1 MTLVILSIICMFTS
15 TLSECRVQPRNTF
28 FQRYV
33 PKHVAENSHFV
44 VIPPRFT
51 NFSEP
56 CVDHCDT
63 LPTYNSRVLSYLIT
77 QPHPAL
83 IGFDIFCLMF
93 FTVEIIIRFVFCRQ
107 RWRMLKLFNTLC
119 DILYLIP
126 AWVMFGI
133 DLYDRTYW
141 HRVDR
146 IRAFLLLQTM
156 MSLRVLRLFRFTRH
170 YHGLKTLW
178 LAVRASKRELLLL
191 FVFMIMATAFF
202 ATVIFCT
209 EFFEASS
216 YYNNIYIGMWW
227 SLITMTTVGYG
238 DYYPNSP
245 VGYLLACLCALTG
258 IILMGMPVPLI
269 ARNFHSFY
277 GLQFYHTRE
286 YQIHHVK
293 YDKDK
298 DTAKLGM
305 NRTPGGTIMGAR
317 ILQKNGGGRTAP
329 IQSQNGAELIMPIVN
344 AGEVKMVKS
353 VKPYNEFLLNKVY
366 PTKEDLEKQRK
377 RRMSL

>member
-1 MTLVILSIICMFTS
+1 MTLVILSINCMFIS
-15 TLSECRVQPRNTF
+15 TLSECRVKANNSF

-33 PKHVAENSHFV
+33 PKHLAEKSDYV
-44 VIPPRFT
+44 MIRPRFMNDT
-51 NFSEP
+51 NP

-63 LPTYNSRVLSYLIT
+63 LPTYNNRVLLYLST

-93 FTVEIIIRFVFCRQ
+93 FTVEIILRFVFCKQ
-107 RWRMLKLFNTLC
+107 RLRMLKLFNTVC

-126 AWVMFGI
+126 AWIMFGL

-141 HRVDR
+141 HNVNR
-146 IRAFLLLQTM
+146 IRQFLLLQTA
-156 MSLRVLRLFRFTRH
+156 MSFRILRLFRFTRH

-178 LAVRASKRELLLL
+178 LAVRATKREIFLL

-202 ATVIFCT
+202 ATVIFCA
-209 EFFEASS
+209 EFLQSS
-216 YYNNIYIGMWW
+216 SNYNNMFVGMWW

-238 DYYPNSP
+238 DYFPTSP

-258 IILMGMPVPLI
+258 IILMGMPIPLI

-277 GLQFYHTRE
+277 GLQFYHERE

-293 YDKDK
+293 YH
-298 DTAKLGM
+298 
-305 NRTPGGTIMGAR
+305 RT
-317 ILQKNGGGRTAP
+317 
-329 IQSQNGAELIMPIVN
+329 
-344 AGEVKMVKS
+344 
-353 VKPYNEFLLNKVY
+353 
-366 PTKEDLEKQRK
+366 
-377 RRMSL
+377 